1 MGSSG
6 GGKLGKGNPGGGG
19 GGGDLFDD
27 SEFVTI
33 TVHRSCAQDFLFALN
48 QALGG
53 GGKKKNGKKGGGGQ
67 TSGKTK

>member
-1 MGSSG
+1 MGSTG
-6 GGKLGKGNPGGGG
+6 GVKGGKGSTGG

-33 TVHRSCAQDFLFALN
+33 TVHRACAQDFLFALN

-53 GGKKKNGKKGGGGQ
+53 GGKKKNGKGGKGGGG
-67 TSGKTK
+67 KK